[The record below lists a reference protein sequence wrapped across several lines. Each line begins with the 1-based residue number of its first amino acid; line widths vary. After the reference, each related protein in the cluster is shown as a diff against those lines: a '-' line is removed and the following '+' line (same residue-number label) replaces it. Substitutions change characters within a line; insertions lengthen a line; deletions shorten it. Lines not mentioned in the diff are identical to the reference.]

1 MVVTDSHSVIRD
13 LKIGQLR
20 SPGTVGCLYG
30 RPGATTVKRREDF
43 QFKTED
49 GEEYDDDN
57 DDDEVQN
64 SLVVSFVEGSIT
76 GEEFPTLNEEY
87 ESGE

>member
-1 MVVTDSHSVIRD
+1 M
-13 LKIGQLR
+13 
-20 SPGTVGCLYG
+20 
-30 RPGATTVKRREDF
+30 TVKRREDF

-49 GEEYDDDN
+49 GEEYDDD
-57 DDDEVQN
+57 DDEVQN
-64 SLVVSFVEGSIT
+64 SLVVPFVESSIT

>member
-1 MVVTDSHSVIRD
+1 M
-13 LKIGQLR
+13 
-20 SPGTVGCLYG
+20 
-30 RPGATTVKRREDF
+30 TVKRREDF

-49 GEEYDDDN
+49 GEEYDDDD

-87 ESGE
+87 ESGEWEYKLKLASFQS